1 MSNTIRVTH
10 FGAGLQTGDT
20 QVITVKP
27 GTTGHSGG
35 DEGIMEE
42 FVSILRGTRENTN
55 TIAQSVHSHV
65 MAFAAEESR
74 LHDGQVVDI
83 DAFAR
88 HAMEQD

>member
-1 MSNTIRVTH
+1 MNI
-10 FGAGLQTGDT
+10 
-20 QVITVKP
+20 
-27 GTTGHSGG
+27 
-35 DEGIMEE
+35 E
-42 FVSILRGTRENTN
+42 FTPTFCY
-55 TIAQSVHSHV
+55 V